1 MIENKISFNWI
12 FRWQL
17 LSTIYISLI
26 QLITLI
32 LLGRLLPLKALGAYA
47 IFSIVFRFA
56 LYSLDPGM
64 FFSLIQQHI
73 SANHLFRRLLVRQW
87 FYIFISVFIFGIIW
101 LLTDMS
107 RNTGSMIMINSFL
120 MIIIIGTGASV
131 QSQMVRDFRQR
142 EIVFAQMIAYTIELI
157 FVLMAVAYYDAVI
170 IFSCGVV
177 LRFIIFYGI
186 SWFFISDK
194 STVADEVSLEEMQK
208 MEQSS
213 HYNIWSQI
221 LSFVQGQYDTVII
234 VGLFGLSTLG
244 GYILMTE
251 ISYMIFAKINPLFN
265 RAIIPVISK
274 ALLRRENVDE
284 LTRESLR
291 SFLYINFTLYWF
303 FWMYR
308 TEVIQLAY
316 PDKSADL
323 IYYATF
329 LVPVAFARSIN
340 NILIS
345 YLLSLGETK
354 RIFIWNIAILIIN
367 YLVIIL
373 FYLLKGSLDNFLW
386 FGIGY
391 GLISAIA
398 LWLLFIRLFKM
409 HNVAIGVFHAKQV
422 SSFALITLSVWACHS
437 MIPNFILSLCCS
449 MFLIFLVFYFLEKQ
463 RLMNWLKLSM
473 V

>member
-1 MIENKISFNWI
+1 M
-12 FRWQL
+12 
-17 LSTIYISLI
+17 I

-32 LLGRLLPLKALGAYA
+32 LLGRLLPLKELGAYA

-64 FFSLIQQHI
+64 FFSMIQQHH
-73 SANHLFRRLLVRQW
+73 SSKQLFRRLMARQW
-87 FYIFISVFIFGIIW
+87 FYMFISVFVFGLIW

-107 RNTGSMIMINSFL
+107 RNTGSVIIVNSL
-120 MIIIIGTGASV
+120 LIIIIIGAGASV

-142 EIVFAQMIAYTIELI
+142 EIVLVQMIAYTIELV
-157 FVLMAVAYYDAVI
+157 FVVVAVAYFDAVMV
-170 IFSCGVV
+170 FSCGVV
-177 LRFIIFYGI
+177 LRFILFYGI
-186 SWFFISDK
+186 SWFFISVK
-194 STVADEVSLEEMQK
+194 SSGADEVSLEEMQK
-208 MEQSS
+208 MERSS

-274 ALLRRENVDE
+274 ALLRSENVDE

-291 SFLYINFTLYWF
+291 SFLYIIFTLYWL

-308 TEVIQLAY
+308 TEVIQFAY

-329 LVPVAFARSIN
+329 LIPVAFARSIN
-340 NILIS
+340 NILVS
-345 YLLSLGETK
+345 YVLSLGETR
-354 RIFIWNIAILIIN
+354 RIFVWNITILIIN

-373 FYLLKGSLDNFLW
+373 FYLFKGSLESFLW

-391 GLISAIA
+391 GIISAIM
-398 LWLLFIRLFKM
+398 LWLLFARLLKE
-409 HNVAIGVFHAKQV
+409 HHIATGIFHVRQV
-422 SSFALITLSVWACHS
+422 CSFALITLSVWMSHLV
-437 MIPNFILSLCCS
+437 ITNFVLSLCS
-449 MFLIFLVFYFLEKQ
+449 SLLLILLVFYFLEKQ
-463 RLMNWLKLSM
+463 RLVNWLKLSM